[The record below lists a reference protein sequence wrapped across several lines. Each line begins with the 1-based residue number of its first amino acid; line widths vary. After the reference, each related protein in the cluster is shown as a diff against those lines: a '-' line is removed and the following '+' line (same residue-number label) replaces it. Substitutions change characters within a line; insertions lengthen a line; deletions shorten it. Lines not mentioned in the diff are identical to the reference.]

1 MQAGSARTLPF
12 IIQSHAYERIA
23 DSATVHTLSVFA
35 RSLPLDVTG
44 RTRPRVRLLAESN
57 TGSVRRRTT
66 NARFDE

>member
-1 MQAGSARTLPF
+1 MQAGSARTLQF
-12 IIQSHAYERIA
+12 IIQSQAYEWIT